1 MRGEARLDPVR
12 GEIVGRAVPAAGR
25 PARVVAALD
34 GRIAVERLAVGA
46 GGAFAFRLPREVA
59 GRRLTVAVE
68 GETLL
73 EAEFAGEG
81 ALARYR
87 EGSEMADFLR
97 IERLRF
103 SAGRFRAEVVA
114 AGEGP
119 APEIALRLRGEVLAQ
134 AKLAPKGP
142 GRWSLD
148 VEAPAAAFGEGV
160 AILEFAAE
168 DGSRLAAYPL
178 AAGAALEGDLVA
190 EVASLRAELD
200 LLKQAFREA
209 MAGGVLTRSERPLI
223 VAEALAE
230 VDALLEMRDR
240 AERAAIRAA
249 AAAAD
254 DDEEEPLWDVRE

>member
-1 MRGEARLDPVR
+1 MRGEARLDPAR
-12 GEIVGRAVPAAGR
+12 GEIVGRAAPTAGR
-25 PARVVAALD
+25 PARIVAALD
-34 GRIAVERLAVGA
+34 GRVAAERLAVGPD
-46 GGAFAFRLPREVA
+46 GAFAFRLPREA
-59 GRRLTVAVE
+59 EGRRLEVTTE

-73 EAEFAGEG
+73 EAEFTGQG

-87 EGSEMADFLR
+87 EGSEMADFLK

-103 SAGRFRAEVVA
+103 SAGRFRGEVIA

-119 APEIALRLRGEVLAQ
+119 APEIALRLRGEVLARGS
-134 AKLAPKGP
+134 LAPKGP

-148 VEAPAAAFGEGV
+148 VHAPAAAFGEGV
-160 AILEFAAE
+160 AVLEFAAA

-240 AERAAIRAA
+240 AERSAIRAA
-249 AAAAD
+249 AAAED
-254 DDEEEPLWDVRE
+254 EEEEPLWEVRE